1 MIRNRRYGA
10 LLTVALVLILALIVG
25 VMSSY
30 SYSEYDEQDFFNPA
44 NFSQQRQ
51 PLTLNAQSVP
61 HGQIAV
67 NYIKHI
73 NDNFYD
79 RFSYTLQE
87 MHTAAWIV
95 EELLAMGY
103 TWSDIEVQEFMVGNG
118 RSLDGFEDIMDFFIF
133 IDYSP
138 FANIGTR
145 PSQQSQNIILTIP
158 GQSEEVIVIGAHY
171 DSVFFPGASD
181 NASGVALLLESAQ
194 RMMNLENYYTLE
206 YVFFG
211 AEEVGLL
218 GSFYYVDSLTQ
229 AEHDNIL
236 FMINADMLL
245 DGEDLFYMAGYDADG
260 QPGTNHITESWD
272 YIAQELN
279 AHYDLNLL
287 PLPWGV
293 FGPSDQLAF
302 LPFGHTAMFL
312 AGLDVD
318 VMPQGDINKILMDI
332 SRVYH
337 SPRDNIQYINDAW
350 PDKMETNMKAFSF
363 FLEELL
369 LSKYY
374 ED

>member
-1 MIRNRRYGA
+1 
-10 LLTVALVLILALIVG
+10 
-25 VMSSY
+25 
-30 SYSEYDEQDFFNPA
+30 
-44 NFSQQRQ
+44 
-51 PLTLNAQSVP
+51 
-61 HGQIAV
+61 
-67 NYIKHI
+67 
-73 NDNFYD
+73 
-79 RFSYTLQE
+79 
-87 MHTAAWIV
+87 
-95 EELLAMGY
+95 
-103 TWSDIEVQEFMVGNG
+103 
-118 RSLDGFEDIMDFFIF
+118 
-133 IDYSP
+133 
-138 FANIGTR
+138 
-145 PSQQSQNIILTIP
+145 
-158 GQSEEVIVIGAHY
+158 
-171 DSVFFPGASD
+171 
-181 NASGVALLLESAQ
+181 
-194 RMMNLENYYTLE
+194 
-206 YVFFG
+206 
-211 AEEVGLL
+211 
-218 GSFYYVDSLTQ
+218 
-229 AEHDNIL
+229 
-236 FMINADMLL
+236 MINADMLL

-312 AGLDVD
+312 AGLDVV